1 MIVPTAETVKQAF
14 FLERALAQERPLA
27 MLGHSGTGK
36 SFVTNSFI
44 RNLSKDRFVTNVVN
58 FSARTSVTYTQVS
71 FYNRR
76 SYHRVLCFLY
86 RRT

>member
-71 FYNRR
+71 VYNQTFIPQ
-76 SYHRVLCFLY
+76 SFMFLIS
-86 RRT
+86 